1 MKQWKTTAESDRST
15 MSDSALA
22 GAPAPDFTLET
33 ATGETVRLSDMRG
46 RNVVLF
52 FVREFT

>member
-1 MKQWKTTAESDRST
+1 
-15 MSDSALA
+15 MSDST
-22 GAPAPDFTLET
+22 GGGVPAPDFTLET
-33 ATGETVRLSDMRG
+33 ATGETVRLSDLRG